1 MRGQPPQDVKDSSR
15 SRRFT
20 LTLRIAKKRTGQATS
35 STTLYRRRRSSPTR
49 VDTSRLAHPA
59 KIFVQHGGDLRL
71 CGGRH
76 IGLIPE
82 GAASPLLASG
92 MLVRTGLIEIPVR
105 YWMFALRERDID
117 LLAAYVARVAGAVAN
132 RGARLLRL
140 NRCNP
145 KILPK
150 TENSGDDP
158 HDTRRFGASACY
170 SRAAALMR
178 RRSPT
183 QRSNKVVRAA

>member
-92 MLVRTGLIEIPVR
+92 MLVRTGLIVLPMGIGVLGA
-105 YWMFALRERDID
+105 FALRECGID
-117 LLAAYVARVAGAVAN
+117 PLVAYVARVAGDVAD
-132 RGARLLRL
+132 RGARL
-140 NRCNP
+140 
-145 KILPK
+145 
-150 TENSGDDP
+150 E
-158 HDTRRFGASACY
+158 
-170 SRAAALMR
+170 AAEQM
-178 RRSPT
+178 
-183 QRSNKVVRAA
+183 

>member
-1 MRGQPPQDVKDSSR
+1 MP
-15 SRRFT
+15 T
-20 LTLRIAKKRTGQATS
+20 LVAALAVH
-35 STTLYRRRRSSPTR
+35 R

-92 MLVRTGLIEIPVR
+92 MLVRTGLIEIQVR

-117 LLAAYVARVAGAVAN
+117 LLAAYVTRVAGAVAN
-132 RGARLLRL
+132 RGARLRRL

-150 TENSGDDP
+150 TENSGDNP
-158 HDTRRFGASACY
+158 HDTRQFCVSACY
-170 SRAAALMR
+170 PRA
-178 RRSPT
+178 PF
-183 QRSNKVVRAA
+183 

>member
-1 MRGQPPQDVKDSSR
+1 MLRYAALMRGQPPQDVKDFKSFAPVYLDAADRKKKNR
-15 SRRFT
+15 SGT
-20 LTLRIAKKRTGQATS
+20 LLDHTLPTP
-35 STTLYRRRRSSPTR
+35 TLVTALAAHR

-117 LLAAYVARVAGAVAN
+117 LLAAYVTRVAGAVAN
-132 RGARLLRL
+132 RGARLRRL

-145 KILPK
+145 
-150 TENSGDDP
+150 
-158 HDTRRFGASACY
+158 
-170 SRAAALMR
+170 
-178 RRSPT
+178 
-183 QRSNKVVRAA
+183 